1 MQMVEYEPVI
11 GMEVHVELQTESK
24 MFCGCRVEFGGEPNT
39 RCCPV
44 CLGLPGSL
52 PVVNERAIELMT
64 RAALALN
71 CAIAPQCIFHRKNYY
86 YPDLPKNYQISQ
98 YDNPLGVD
106 GWLEIVAGGRAK
118 KIAIR
123 RVHME
128 EDTGKLLHVKG
139 NRSHIDY
146 NRSGVPLMEIV
157 TMNPPPPGLDQIES
171 AEEAREYLQR
181 LRQILLY
188 LQVSDVK
195 MEEGSMRC
203 EPNISIRP
211 RGQVEFG
218 VKTEIKNLNSF
229 RAVYLGV
236 DYELKRQ
243 EKVLR
248 GGGKIVQ
255 ETRRWDDARG
265 VTTSMRSKEFE
276 QEYRYFPEPD
286 LVPMRFAPEWVEKLR
301 SELPEL
307 PMAKIRRFVRDYGI
321 PEADAQILADSRGLA
336 EFYDACAKSRK
347 DPKAVANW
355 ITGEFLRLVNA
366 TGTAISD
373 TKLTPNHICDLL
385 DLVEAGTINRNTAK
399 TVFEEM
405 FATGKSAMEIV
416 RDKGLEQVSDTGEIE
431 AAVDRVIAANPREVE
446 RFRGGEGRL
455 LGFFVGQ
462 VMREMKG
469 KANPGVVNELLR
481 RKLRG

>member
-1 MQMVEYEPVI
+1 MIEYEPII

-52 PVVNERAIELMT
+52 PVVNRRAVELMT
-64 RAALALN
+64 KTALALN
-71 CAIAPQCIFHRKNYY
+71 CTVAPRCIFHRKNYY

-98 YDNPLGVD
+98 YDNPLGVF
-106 GWLEIVAGGRAK
+106 GYVELASGK

-128 EDTGKLLHVKG
+128 EDTGKLIHVEG
-139 NRSHIDY
+139 NRSYVDY

-157 TMNPPPPGLDQIES
+157 TLNPPPEGLDQIES

-188 LQVSDVK
+188 LGVSDVK

-203 EPNISIRP
+203 EPNVSIRP
-211 RGQVEFG
+211 KGQIEFG
-218 VKTEIKNLNSF
+218 TKTEIKNLNSF

-236 DYELKRQ
+236 DYEIKRQ
-243 EKVLR
+243 ERVLR
-248 GGGKIVQ
+248 DGGKVVQ

-265 VTTSMRSKEFE
+265 VTVPMRSKEFE

-286 LVPMRFAPEWVEKLR
+286 LVPIEFDEQWVEKLR
-301 SELPEL
+301 AEIPEL
-307 PMAKIRRFVRDYGI
+307 PLAKIRRFVSDYGI
-321 PEADAQILADSRGLA
+321 PQADAEVLADTPELA
-336 EFYDACAKSRK
+336 NFYDSVARCAK

-355 ITGEFLRLVNA
+355 ITGEFLRLINA
-366 TGTAISD
+366 TGTPIAE
-373 TKLTPNHICDLL
+373 TKLTPAHICGML
-385 DLVEAGTINRNTAK
+385 DLIDAGTINRNIAK
-399 TVFEEM
+399 SVFEEM
-405 FATGKSAMEIV
+405 FNTGRSAEEIV
-416 RDKGLEQVSDTGEIE
+416 KSRGLEQVTDTSIIE
-431 AAVDRVIAANPREVE
+431 RAVDAVISANPKEVE
-446 RFRGGEGRL
+446 RYKAGEERL
-455 LGFFVGQ
+455 LGWFVGQ
-462 VMREMKG
+462 VMRETKG
-469 KANPGVVNELLR
+469 KANPAMVNEMLK
-481 RKLRG
+481 RKLAG

>member
-1 MQMVEYEPVI
+1 MIDYEPII

-52 PVVNERAIELMT
+52 PVVNRRAVELMT
-64 RAALALN
+64 KTALALN
-71 CAIAPQCIFHRKNYY
+71 CTIAPRCIFHRKNYY

-98 YDNPLGVD
+98 YDNPLGVF
-106 GWLEIVAGGRAK
+106 GYVELASGK

-128 EDTGKLLHVKG
+128 EDTGKLIHVEG
-139 NRSHIDY
+139 NRSYVDY

-157 TMNPPPPGLDQIES
+157 TLNPPPEGLDQIES

-188 LQVSDVK
+188 LGVSDVK

-203 EPNISIRP
+203 EPNVSIRP
-211 RGQVEFG
+211 KGQIEFG
-218 VKTEIKNLNSF
+218 TKTEIKNLNSF

-236 DYELKRQ
+236 DYEIKRQ
-243 EKVLR
+243 ERVLR
-248 GGGKIVQ
+248 EGGKVIQ

-265 VTTSMRSKEFE
+265 VTVPMRSKEFE

-286 LVPMRFAPEWVEKLR
+286 LVPIEFDEQWIEKLR
-301 SELPEL
+301 AEIPEL
-307 PMAKIRRFVRDYGI
+307 PLAKIRRFVSDYGI
-321 PEADAQILADSRGLA
+321 PQADAEVLADTPELA
-336 EFYDACAKSRK
+336 SFYDSVARCAK

-355 ITGEFLRLVNA
+355 ITGEFLRLVNS
-366 TGTAISD
+366 TGTPIAE
-373 TKLTPNHICDLL
+373 TKLTPAHICGML
-385 DLVEAGTINRNTAK
+385 DLIDAGTINRNIAK
-399 TVFEEM
+399 AVFEEM
-405 FATGKSAMEIV
+405 FNTGRSAEEIV
-416 RDKGLEQVSDTGEIE
+416 KSRGLEQVTDTSVIE
-431 AAVDRVIAANPREVE
+431 RAVDAVIGANPKEVE
-446 RFRGGEGRL
+446 RYKAGEERL
-455 LGFFVGQ
+455 LGWFVGQ
-462 VMREMKG
+462 VMRETKG
-469 KANPGVVNELLR
+469 KANPAMVNEMLK
-481 RKLRG
+481 RKLAG